1 MQISYMSDLHL
12 EFGDL
17 ELPGGDILILAGD
30 VAELRSIEE
39 TYDPAF
45 ASLGSDITRYG
56 RPDRARRFF
65 VEETAKYRQ
74 VFYVMGNH
82 EHYHAEFLS
91 TEQRLRAIMP
101 DNVRLMELDDV
112 VIDGV
117 RFLGCSL
124 WTDLNGDDPS
134 TAAVLRGL
142 MNDYRV
148 VKYHNP
154 ANNAW
159 HRLTPDITRGVH
171 RASVNWLKDR
181 LREQPHTPT
190 VVITHHAPSFQSIGS
205 KHKHDRLMSGGYAS
219 DLQDLILENPQIRYW
234 VHGHTHNFCDYQV
247 GTTTVLCNPRG
258 YQGYELETESWQP
271 RTFNL

>member
-1 MQISYMSDLHL
+1 MKISYISDLHL

-17 ELPGGDILILAGD
+17 ELPGGDILVLAGD
-30 VAELRSIEE
+30 VAEVKNIEQ

-45 ASLGSDITRYG
+45 DSLGADITRYG

-65 VEETAKYRQ
+65 IEECAKYRQ

-91 TEQRLRAIMP
+91 TEQRLRAVMP

-112 VIDGV
+112 TIDGV

-124 WTDLNGDDPS
+124 WTDLNNDDPS
-134 TAAVLRGL
+134 TAAALRGL

-159 HRLTPDITRGVH
+159 HKLTPDITRGVH

-181 LREQPHTPT
+181 LREHRDMPT
-190 VVITHHAPSFQSIGS
+190 VVITHHAPSFQSI
-205 KHKHDRLMSGGYAS
+205 HRDYVHDKLMNGGYAS
-219 DLQDLILENPQIRYW
+219 NLEQMILDHSQIKFW
-234 VHGHTHNFCDYQV
+234 IHGHIHQRQDYRIGQCRV
-247 GTTTVLCNPRG
+247 IANPRG
-258 YQGYELETESWQP
+258 YQGYEHMEFDPACQVEI
-271 RTFNL
+271 

>member
-1 MQISYMSDLHL
+1 MKISYMSDLHL

-17 ELPGGDILILAGD
+17 ELPGGDILVLAGD
-30 VAELRSIEE
+30 VAEVKNIEQ

-45 ASLGSDITRYG
+45 ASLGDDITRYG

-65 VEETAKYRQ
+65 VEECAKYRQ

-91 TEQRLRAIMP
+91 TEQRLRAVMP

-112 VIDGV
+112 TIDGV

-124 WTDLNGDDPS
+124 WTDLNNDDPS
-134 TAAVLRGL
+134 TAAALRGI

-159 HRLTPDITRGVH
+159 YRLTPDITRGVH

-181 LREQPHTPT
+181 LREQPNTPT
-190 VVITHHAPSFQSIGS
+190 VVVTHHAPSFQSIHRDYVHE
-205 KHKHDRLMSGGYAS
+205 KLMNGGYAS
-219 DLQDLILENPQIRYW
+219 NLENLILDNPQIRTW
-234 VHGHTHNFCDYQV
+234 IHGHIHQRQDYLIGRCRV
-247 GTTTVLCNPRG
+247 VANPRG
-258 YQGYELETESWQP
+258 YQGYEQMEFDPACQVEI
-271 RTFNL
+271 

>member
-17 ELPGGDILILAGD
+17 ELPGGDILVLAGD
-30 VAELRSIEE
+30 VAEVKNIEQ

-45 ASLGSDITRYG
+45 DTLGDDITRYG

-65 VEETAKYRQ
+65 IEECAKYRQ

-91 TEQRLRAIMP
+91 TAHRLRAVLP
-101 DNVRLMELDDV
+101 GNVRLMELDDAT
-112 VIDGV
+112 IDGV

-124 WTDLNGDDPS
+124 WTDLNGDDPA
-134 TAAVLRGL
+134 TAAALRGM

-154 ANNAW
+154 ANDAW

-171 RASVNWLKDR
+171 NASVNWLKDR
-181 LREQPHTPT
+181 LREQPHVPT
-190 VVITHHAPSFQSIGS
+190 VVITHHAPSFRSIGS

-219 DLQDLILENPQIRYW
+219 DLQDLISGNPQIRYW
-234 VHGHTHNFCDYQV
+234 IHGHTHNFCDYLV
-247 GTTTVLCNPRG
+247 GTTRVLCNPRG

-271 RTFNL
+271 RTLNL

>member
-1 MQISYMSDLHL
+1 MKISYMSDLHL

-17 ELPGGDILILAGD
+17 ELPGGDILVLAGD
-30 VAELRSIEE
+30 VAEVKNIEQ

-45 ASLGSDITRYG
+45 ARLGDDVTRYG

-65 VEETAKYRQ
+65 EEECAKYRQ
-74 VFYVMGNH
+74 VIYVMGNH

-91 TEQRLRAIMP
+91 TEDRLRAVMP
-101 DNVRLMELDDV
+101 ENVELMELGDIS
-112 VIDGV
+112 IDGV

-124 WTDLNGDDPS
+124 WTDLNNDDPS
-134 TAAVLRGL
+134 TASVLRGI

-159 HRLTPDITRGVH
+159 HKLTPDITRGVH

-181 LREQPHTPT
+181 LREQPNTPT
-190 VVITHHAPSFQSIGS
+190 VVVTHHAPSFRSIHRDYVHE
-205 KHKHDRLMSGGYAS
+205 KLMNGGYAS
-219 DLQDLILENPQIRYW
+219 NLEHVILDHPQIRTW
-234 VHGHTHNFCDYQV
+234 IHGHIHQRQDYRIGRCRV
-247 GTTTVLCNPRG
+247 VANPRG
-258 YQGYELETESWQP
+258 YQGYEQMEFDPACQVEI
-271 RTFNL
+271 